1 MRIVPRGN
9 EKIKV
14 EEWLTMTNQ
23 EVINKFLNRE
33 RGQTNKRQI
42 LNGVFYYEGRT
53 LQTDGTDLINY
64 STKIAYYD
72 NNNILHLN
80 KAKYSATTSKIQN
93 QLEQLALAQ
102 DKKIIEYTEE

>member
-1 MRIVPRGN
+1 
-9 EKIKV
+9 
-14 EEWLTMTNQ
+14 MTNQ
-23 EVINKFLNRE
+23 EVITRFLNRE

-64 STKIAYYD
+64 STKIAYFD
-72 NNNILHLN
+72 NDNILHLN
-80 KAKYSATTSKIQN
+80 RTKYSATTSKIQN
-93 QLEQLALAQ
+93 KLERLALAQ